1 MHLFISVICLLVPA
15 ADPTESWV
23 VKASLGSAAVQVR
36 SVKQAEIAQSFA
48 LRVIVT
54 APPEVEVDEPQFV
67 AEMTGAKMTDRSSSG
82 PDPTGEYLSRG
93 WQYIITP
100 DKIGELK
107 LPSVKVTVRPKE
119 GEPLH
124 TELIPPPIEIVEELK
139 RPGEVDLPPVDI
151 GTPQQQEEVTI
162 AHYLLWI
169 GFGLLI
175 TVVVVGI
182 WALVSSKPGERR

>member
-1 MHLFISVICLLVPA
+1 MHLFVSLICGVILATEPV
-15 ADPTESWV
+15 ESWV
-23 VKASLGSAAVQVR
+23 VKESLGSAAVQVR
-36 SVKQAEIAQSFA
+36 AVKQAEVAQPFA

-54 APPEVEVDEPQFV
+54 APPDVEVDEPQFT
-67 AEMTGAKMTDRSSSG
+67 ADLTGAKVTDRSSSG

-93 WQYIITP
+93 WQYLVTP
-100 DKIGELK
+100 EKLGELK
-107 LPSVKVTVRPKE
+107 LPSVRVTVHPKE

-124 TELIPPPIEIVEELK
+124 AELNPPAIEVVEELT
-139 RPGEVDLPPVDI
+139 RPGEVDLPPVSI
-151 GTPQQQEEVTI
+151 GTPTNEEVTV

>member
-1 MHLFISVICLLVPA
+1 MHLFVSFIYGLILA
-15 ADPTESWV
+15 ADPAENWV
-23 VKASLGSAAVQVR
+23 VKESLGSAAVQVR
-36 SVKQAEIAQSFA
+36 SVKQAEVAQAFA
-48 LRVIVT
+48 FRVIVT
-54 APPEVEVDEPQFV
+54 APPDVEVDEPQFTGDV
-67 AEMTGAKMTDRSSSG
+67 TGAKVTDRSSSG

-93 WQYIITP
+93 WQYLVTP
-100 DKIGELK
+100 DKVGELK
-107 LPSVKVTVRPKE
+107 LPPVKVTIHPKE

-124 TELIPPPIEIVEELK
+124 AELNPPTIEVVEELI
-139 RPGEVDLPPVDI
+139 RPGEVDLPPVSI
-151 GTPQQQEEVTI
+151 GASTNEEVTV